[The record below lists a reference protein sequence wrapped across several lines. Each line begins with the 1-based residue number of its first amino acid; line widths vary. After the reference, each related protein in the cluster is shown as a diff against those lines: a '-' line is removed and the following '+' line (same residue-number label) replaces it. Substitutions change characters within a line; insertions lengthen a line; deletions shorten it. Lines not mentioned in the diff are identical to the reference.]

1 MEERCV
7 GGLISMKK
15 TGLSWFRGSITNII
29 AKSIAPIP
37 PTWASVVVYCG
48 MTVNW
53 VGGKHSLRIVRVR
66 TCPLSSPCPI
76 DERISLQ
83 YVMVRFTKSSHATIG
98 SVIWRLFGLREC
110 NEENACLFDFVDA
123 AFVPGIWLV
132 KKRYAWPNDVPATGL
147 VPKFGNQQDAR
158 RRFRI

>member
-110 NEENACLFDFVDA
+110 NEVILSTLHLFQEFGWSRSVMHDRMMCLQLGWYRSSA
-123 AFVPGIWLV
+123 TSKMPG
-132 KKRYAWPNDVPATGL
+132 GG
-147 VPKFGNQQDAR
+147 FGYSK
-158 RRFRI
+158 